1 MPYSGGLR
9 VGGKN
14 RSVFLGRKGGQ
25 LYVPTVAAG
34 SGRGLCEGAGF
45 FFALSAIRGA
55 GLLVLQAGSRAVR
68 AAVENRTDEYE
79 VYVTKG
85 PMDAP
90 VKIKAEAARCDHL
103 RVYACGGDGTFNEC
117 VCGAAL
123 KSNVAVCPLP
133 TGTGNDF
140 CRMFGDEKDLFR
152 DLDALLD
159 GSERPIDLLDC
170 NGRYSANIC
179 SVGVDAR
186 IGTDVHK
193 YSGIPLIG
201 GATGYVVS
209 AAVNMF
215 KGISTK
221 MDISCGDF
229 HADGKHTLV
238 CACNGRFYGGG
249 FNPSPDARPDDG
261 VMDICVVKGVSLFAL
276 ARYIGKYAS
285 GKGEKYPRYIKVLH
299 GDSLHIEFEEDNVI
313 NIDGE
318 AMTARTVDMK
328 LLPGALRLIVPKG
341 MRFFEDSAR

>member
-1 MPYSGGLR
+1 MKHLFIVNPIA
-9 VGGKN
+9 GGKDKTEEV
-14 RSVFLGRKGGQ
+14 RGKVEAAFQKRGG
-25 LYVPTVAAG
+25 
-34 SGRGLCEGAGF
+34 EF
-45 FFALSAIRGA
+45 EI
-55 GLLVLQAGSRAVR
+55 
-68 AAVENRTDEYE
+68 
-79 VYVTKG
+79 YVTTAPLDATRKIQEESAKG
-85 PMDAP
+85 
-90 VKIKAEAARCDHL
+90 EHL

-123 KSNVAVCPLP
+123 KRNVAVCPFP

-140 CRMFGDEKDLFR
+140 CHMFGEEKDLFR

-159 GSERPIDLLDC
+159 GSERSIDLLDC

-215 KGISTK
+215 KGIATK

-229 HADGKHTLV
+229 HAEGKHTLV

-249 FNPSPDARPDDG
+249 FNPSLEAMPDDG
-261 VMDICVVKGVSLFAL
+261 IMDVYIVKKVNLVQFAAL
-276 ARYIGKYAS
+276 IGKYSKGKADELTKFVTHIRSS
-285 GKGEKYPRYIKVLH
+285 GEVVIRCEK
-299 GDSLHIEFEEDNVI
+299 EDVAQL
-313 NIDGE
+313 DGE
-318 AMTARTVDMK
+318 ALRATEFRFRLVPK
-328 LLPGALRLIVPKG
+328 ALNLIVPKG
-341 MRFFEDSAR
+341 MTFFGE

>member
-1 MPYSGGLR
+1 MKHLFIVNPIA
-9 VGGKN
+9 GGKDKTEEV
-14 RSVFLGRKGGQ
+14 RGKVEAAFQKRGG
-25 LYVPTVAAG
+25 
-34 SGRGLCEGAGF
+34 EF
-45 FFALSAIRGA
+45 EI
-55 GLLVLQAGSRAVR
+55 
-68 AAVENRTDEYE
+68 
-79 VYVTKG
+79 YVTTAPLDATRKIQEESAKG
-85 PMDAP
+85 
-90 VKIKAEAARCDHL
+90 EHL

-123 KSNVAVCPLP
+123 KRNVAVCPFP

-140 CRMFGDEKDLFR
+140 CRMFGEEKDLFR

-159 GSERPIDLLDC
+159 GSERSIDLLDC

-215 KGISTK
+215 KGIATK

-229 HADGKHTLV
+229 HAEGKHTLV

-249 FNPSPDARPDDG
+249 FNPSLEAMPDDG
-261 VMDICVVKGVSLFAL
+261 IMDVYIVKKVNLVQFAAL
-276 ARYIGKYAS
+276 IGKYSKGKADEMPKFIKHIRTS
-285 GKGEKYPRYIKVLH
+285 GEVVIRCEK
-299 GDSLHIEFEEDNVI
+299 EDVAQL
-313 NIDGE
+313 DGE
-318 AMTARTVDMK
+318 ALRATEFRFRLVPK
-328 LLPGALRLIVPKG
+328 ALNLIVPKG
-341 MRFFEDSAR
+341 LRFFEK